1 MTIVEKAL
9 ERVKDGTVIG
19 LGTGHAASDFVRLLG
34 QHVRNG
40 LDVRGIATSR
50 ATEALAR
57 EVGVPLLG
65 LGAVEEIDATF
76 DGADAVDPS
85 LDLIK
90 GLGGALLREKIVA
103 VSSRELVIM
112 IGHEKQTDRLGQ
124 GYCRVLPVE
133 IVPFGLPLVRRRI
146 EAMRLRSELRM
157 KEGQPVPTDNDHYT
171 LDVMIDHL
179 DRPLIEVEPALRII
193 PGVVETGLFRGM
205 AGTVLIQHEDG
216 AVEVLDRPR

>member
-1 MTIVEKAL
+1 MTIAEKAL

-40 LDVRGIATSR
+40 LDIRGIATSR

-65 LGAVEEIDATF
+65 LGAVEQIDATF
-76 DGADAVDPS
+76 DGADAVDPA

-103 VSSRELVIM
+103 ASSRELVIM
-112 IGHEKQTDRLGQ
+112 VGIEKRTDRLGR

-146 EAMRLRSELRM
+146 ESMGLRSELRM
-157 KEGQPVPTDNDHYT
+157 KDGQPIPTDNDHYT
-171 LDVMIDHL
+171 LDIEIEDL
-179 DRPLIEVEPALRII
+179 DRPLPELEPSLRII

-205 AGTVLIQHEDG
+205 AGTVLIQHDDG
-216 AVEVLDRPR
+216 SVEVLERPR

>member
-1 MTIVEKAL
+1 MTIAEKAL
-9 ERVKDGTVIG
+9 ERVKDGMVIG

-34 QHVRNG
+34 QHVREG

-57 EVGVPLLG
+57 EVGIPLLG

-76 DGADAVDPS
+76 DGADAVDPG

-103 VSSRELVIM
+103 VSSRELIIM
-112 IGHEKQTDRLGQ
+112 VGVEKRTERLGH

-146 EAMRLRSELRM
+146 EALGLRSELRM
-157 KEGQPVPTDNDHYT
+157 KEGQPIPTDNDHYT
-171 LDVMIDHL
+171 LDIMLEDL
-179 DRPLIEVEPALRII
+179 ERPLVEVEPTLRII
-193 PGVVETGLFRGM
+193 PGVVETGLFRGL
-205 AGTVLIQHEDG
+205 AGLVLIQHDDG
-216 AVEVLDRPR
+216 AVEVLERPR